1 MTAEI
6 VEVPLSVGAL
16 HCTLG
21 PDGKPEVVLRPAV
34 EGVGLA
40 YNGQLERLRRSS
52 WARVRMT
59 RTRDV
64 VGRHQEMVTVDVRT
78 FLMLMASVSE
88 TRVQAEVRPTLVAF
102 QSEAADAIER
112 HFSPE
117 TAAPAPR
124 RELSRLE
131 LIDMARSAELQRIE
145 SETAREEAEDAR
157 QLAETRA
164 AELEPDAAAFKV
176 VVADGHDYKVEDV
189 AKVLQREHNVDTG
202 PRRLMQALVRMGWIY
217 RAPDGR
223 PRPYQSTITCGR
235 MTQQLKTY
243 EDRKTGEI
251 IHYWLVKVTA
261 KGIADLLKRRGEIE
275 AEQQPTH

>member
-1 MTAEI
+1 VTAV
-6 VEVPLSVGAL
+6 VEVPLTAGRV
-16 HCTLG
+16 HCTAAG
-21 PDGKPEVVLRPAV
+21 DGGLPGVVLRPAV
-34 EGVGLA
+34 EQLGLD
-40 YNGQLERLRRSS
+40 YNAQLQRLRRSS
-52 WARVRMT
+52 WARVCMT
-59 RTRDV
+59 HTLDA
-64 VGRHQEMVTVDVRT
+64 VGRRQEMATVDPRT
-78 FLMLMASVSE
+78 FLMLMATVAE
-88 TRVQAEVRPTLVAF
+88 TRVREEVRPVLRAF

-145 SETAREEAEDAR
+145 SEHAREEAEEAR
-157 QLAETRA
+157 QLAETKV
-164 AELEPDAAAFKV
+164 AELEPSAAAWEV
-176 VVADGHDYKVEDV
+176 IGADGHDYKVEDV

-275 AEQQPTH
+275 AEQQATH